1 MKPQPIRIDEI
12 LNAQRDAAA
21 QEALR
26 KIESEMRTKGEEKPP
41 EGFHDTDWW
50 AAQWG
55 LGISR
60 ARVNLKRGVQV
71 GVIETAKYRTWV
83 GCRMQR
89 VDYYRVVEQPKKR

>member
-1 MKPQPIRIDEI
+1 MKPQPIRIDE
-12 LNAQRDAAA
+12 LLVAQRDAEA

-26 KIESEMRTKGEEKPP
+26 RIEEKTRARGEEPVP
-41 EGFHDTDWW
+41 ESYHNTEWW

-55 LGISR
+55 LGLSR
-60 ARVNLKRGVQV
+60 ARINLKRGVQV